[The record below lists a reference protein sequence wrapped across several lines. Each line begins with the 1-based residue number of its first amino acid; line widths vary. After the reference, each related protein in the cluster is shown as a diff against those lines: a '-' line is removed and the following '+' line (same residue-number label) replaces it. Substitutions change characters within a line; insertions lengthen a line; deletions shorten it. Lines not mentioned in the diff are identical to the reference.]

1 MENFNLEVHSTLN
14 RTGKRTL
21 FYPTINGKRINKTN
35 YARKYD
41 AKNLIKSVFKNH
53 SIEKITEYFV

>member
-1 MENFNLEVHSTLN
+1 MNYEINRTLN
-14 RTGKRTL
+14 RTGKRTM

-41 AKNLIKSVFKNH
+41 AQNLLKKVVRENSQ
-53 SIEKITEYFV
+53 EKLVEYFGYVL